1 MGKIIGG
8 STGGNVF
15 GAIEPGAFQ
24 DAIFERPA
32 TQEGKKRAVQ
42 KVWRANMANMAPW
55 HDFGK
60 FLAFLDVSARPAWE
74 RSLEGVLEETSSRQR
89 AKKLAKVLK
98 IIPRPS
104 KTEPRSLQNR
114 AWNLPR
120 HHF

>member
-32 TQEGKKRAVQ
+32 TQEGKERTVQ
-42 KVWRANMANMAPW
+42 KFWRANMANMAPW

-60 FLAFLDVSARPAWE
+60 FLAFFWMFRLDQD
-74 RSLEGVLEETSSRQR
+74 G
-89 AKKLAKVLK
+89 K
-98 IIPRPS
+98 
-104 KTEPRSLQNR
+104 N
-114 AWNLPR
+114 
-120 HHF
+120 H